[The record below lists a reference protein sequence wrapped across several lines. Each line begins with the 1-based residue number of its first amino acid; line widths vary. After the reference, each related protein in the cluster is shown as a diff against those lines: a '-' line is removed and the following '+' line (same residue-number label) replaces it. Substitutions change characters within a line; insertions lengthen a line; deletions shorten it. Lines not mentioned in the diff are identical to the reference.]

1 MDAWNSAAVTGV
13 RATTGCLAVL
23 TCVGDLS
30 KHPALNQIW
39 STTLSRK
46 VHECRS
52 LAVWFTPLGQMGGS
66 LLKKQLWIL
75 HTSTARCMFLISPSA
90 ENKHMKWKQ
99 LKEFFSRVMALVRIV
114 NGRFQCENG
123 VVTSYEL
130 KTLPTLMK
138 ESGHDCN
145 GTRSSHVHVQ
155 QCVTHMV
162 RHSRHCNQGHCL
174 NRDTPS
180 DYQLTDQ
187 SQASLRYTT
196 IA

>member
-1 MDAWNSAAVTGV
+1 MPKPRCVVHSFGSNGRVTFEEAVVDITH
-13 RATTGCLAVL
+13 
-23 TCVGDLS
+23 
-30 KHPALNQIW
+30 KHCEVHVFDF
-39 STTLSRK
+39 TLSGEQA
-46 VHECRS
+46 HEVEATEGV
-52 LAVWFTPLGQMGGS
+52 LFQGYGIGADD
-66 LLKKQLWIL
+66 
-75 HTSTARCMFLISPSA
+75 
-90 ENKHMKWKQ
+90 E
-99 LKEFFSRVMALVRIV
+99 IV